1 MPDILQILA
10 DDHANMRALMQ
21 LLESEVDKMAEGG
34 HADVDTISAVAAYM
48 LEYPDRFHHPVED
61 LLIQGL
67 QAAGAVPASS
77 VEALE
82 TEHARISRLAR
93 ELHDAA
99 VAVAAEQPMRRD
111 AFVECARRY
120 IVALRRHMDIEDSD
134 FFPRAE
140 ESLSAEDRAAIAARL
155 PDLDDPLFGAAT
167 RDRYRA
173 LGEAL
178 LNA

>member
-1 MPDILQILA
+1 MPDIMQVLA

-21 LLESEVDKMAEGG
+21 LLEVEVDKMADGG
-34 HADVDTISAVAAYM
+34 RADVDMISAVAEYL

-61 LLIQGL
+61 LLIEGMR
-67 QAAGAVPASS
+67 AAGAVPASS
-77 VEALE
+77 VDALE
-82 TEHARISRLAR
+82 TEHKRISRLAG
-93 ELHDAA
+93 ELHEAA
-99 VAVAAEQPMRRD
+99 VAITSEHTMRRD

-120 IVALRRHMDIEDSD
+120 ISALGRHMDIEDAD

-140 ESLSAEDRAAIAARL
+140 EALSAEARAAIAARL

-173 LGEAL
+173 LSEAL
-178 LNA
+178 LAE

>member
-1 MPDILQILA
+1 MPDIMQILA

-21 LLESEVDKMAEGG
+21 LLETEVDKMADGG
-34 HADVDTISAVAAYM
+34 QADVDMISAVAAYL

-61 LLIQGL
+61 LLIQGM
-67 QAAGAVPASS
+67 QAAGAVPGSS

-82 TEHARISRLAR
+82 TEHTRISGLAG

-99 VAVAAEQPMRRD
+99 VAIAAEQPMRRD

-120 IVALRRHMDIEDSD
+120 ITALRRHMDIEDTD

-140 ESLSAEDRAAIAARL
+140 EVLSAEDRAAITARL
-155 PDLDDPLFGAAT
+155 PDLEDPLFGVAT

-173 LGEAL
+173 LSDAL
-178 LNA
+178 LAQ